1 MARCSAGSGVRTTTK
16 TPVVLLLTESLMYMS
31 YWHNALRTGLEV
43 ALRTMKAD
51 LVRWVFV
58 AIMGQTAML
67 LGVLY
72 FFMRYAR

>member
-1 MARCSAGSGVRTTTK
+1 MLRAEFKEDIR
-16 TPVVLLLTESLMYMS
+16 
-31 YWHNALRTGLEV
+31 ALRSELKGEMS
-43 ALRTMKAD
+43 ALRLETQTMKAD

-72 FFMRYAR
+72 FFMKFVK